1 MNHYLKIIL
10 FIKILLS
17 GVRYILL
24 KKRINLN
31 NSKIITM
38 FQSFLITFFLSI
50 FIITIYGKKA
60 IIGEFKNLNREILSL
75 MVLSAVI
82 ITIAIII
89 SYELL
94 EKLDISTYLPIF
106 KGLNIVLLSFIGYMI
121 FNEKMTIK
129 KILGSGLIVGGAYL
143 LSKE

>member
-1 MNHYLKIIL
+1 
-10 FIKILLS
+10 
-17 GVRYILL
+17 
-24 KKRINLN
+24 
-31 NSKIITM
+31 
-38 FQSFLITFFLSI
+38 
-50 FIITIYGKKA
+50 
-60 IIGEFKNLNREILSL
+60 